1 VAADGERLQPL
12 PEGWAAV
19 SGDIGQEDPQG
30 LYDAGWAEDGQVT
43 HVWIEEEHEAIVIDL
58 KSEEGQALLAEQ
70 RRAMLERVRQIL
82 IGGRY
87 G

>member
-1 VAADGERLQPL
+1 M
-12 PEGWAAV
+12 

-30 LYDAGWAEDGQVT
+30 LYGDEPGVMWVQDRQGVT
-43 HVWIEEEHEAIVIDL
+43 YLVMDEAHEAFVIDL